1 MRKNHFNLVAPFY
14 DRLARLVFGRDLLKA
29 QEFFLNEISEKDRVL
44 IVGGGS
50 GEILRHSALQQVSRI
65 DFVELS
71 EAMVR
76 KAKAQPINLSSI
88 QFYVKDIRDHESQ
101 YDWVI
106 CNFFLD
112 CFQEE
117 SLQKLLLKLKSL
129 LTSQGQMIVTDFSAS
144 SRPRQKTL
152 LYLMITFFRFTAN
165 LEASKLLD
173 IDAQVQQY
181 FYLQKKK
188 RFNNGLIFS
197 AKYSAN
203 ERSI

>member
-14 DRLARLVFGRDLLKA
+14 DRLARLVFGRDLLNA
-29 QEFFLNEISEKDRVL
+29 QEFFLNEISVKDRVL

-50 GEILRHSALQQVSRI
+50 GEILRHPALQQASQI

-76 KAKAQPINLSSI
+76 KAKAQPIDKSSI
-88 QFYVKDIRDHESQ
+88 QFYVKDIRDHEGQ

-117 SLQKLLLKLKSL
+117 SLHNILEKLKPLLKAE
-129 LTSQGQMIVTDFSAS
+129 GQMLVTDFHLSYK
-144 SRPRQKTL
+144 REHRFL
-152 LYLMITFFRFTAN
+152 LYLMISFFRYTAN

-173 IDAQVQQY
+173 IDAQVQRY
-181 FYLQKKK
+181 FHLIDKN
-188 RFNNGLIFS
+188 RFNKGLIFT
-197 AKYSAN
+197 ARYSAN